1 MHPRE
6 LTHDERK
13 AAEAAF
19 RGLPL
24 DPSWTGR
31 AKAVY
36 EGLLK
41 AMGAQAPV
49 TAEGLSE
56 ALGSPEATPSGSA
69 GPTAPLGARDADDGA
84 AGGPADA
91 MATPQLASRAD
102 AIAAGFLVDVSE
114 QAAALGLRLPVGISR
129 PLWEAGITVSHSIPE
144 DEHPLRV
151 RDLLM
156 ALRLHLVRLPGLPV
170 VSQFPALLTFLPEPI
185 PQVCLI
191 AALVHTDEANRPALI
206 LALPSELSTTLGPK
220 LN

>member
-49 TAEGLSE
+49 PADGLSE
-56 ALGSPEATPSGSA
+56 ALGSQAATVSGATGSA
-69 GPTAPLGARDADDGA
+69 APFGERHADVVA
-84 AGGPADA
+84 TGGPADA

-102 AIAAGFLVDVSE
+102 AIAAGFLIDVSE
-114 QAAALGLRLPVGISR
+114 QAAAMGLRLPVGISR
-129 PLWEAGITVSHSIPE
+129 PLWEAGITASQSLPD
-144 DEHPLRV
+144 DEHSLRV
-151 RDLLM
+151 RDVLM
-156 ALRLHLVRLPGLPV
+156 ALRLHLIRLPGLPV
-170 VSQFPALLTFLPEPI
+170 VSQFPALLTFPPEPI
-185 PQVCLI
+185 PQICLI
-191 AALVHTDEANRPALI
+191 SAVVHADEANRPALI
-206 LALPSELSTTLGPK
+206 LALPSELSTTIGPK